1 MRIAQYGRDT
11 LVEGL
16 PELLKVLK
24 DVAAIHPFIQGK
36 PAGQGLLSLL
46 LLTHPNLLVAV
57 GAFSVAIELDLK
69 RRENDKK
76 ITLLFTE
83 MRDMMAALVE

>member
-1 MRIAQYGRDT
+1 MLSINTEMGYIAAMMSPLSSGMEGSAMRIAQYGRDT

-36 PAGQGLLSLL
+36 PAGQGLLSVLL
-46 LLTHPNLLVAV
+46 LKHSN
-57 GAFSVAIELDLK
+57 I
-69 RRENDKK
+69 
-76 ITLLFTE
+76 
-83 MRDMMAALVE
+83 